1 MLISLLRMGFSFGTF
16 MAILVAYLLVLL
28 ISFSAHEFS
37 HAFTAYRHGDPTA
50 KILGRM
56 TLNPFAH
63 YDLYGFVCLIIFGFG
78 WAKPVP
84 INVENLR
91 KGKRSIFA
99 VSIAGVLANLMLAL
113 IFSFAFS
120 LVLTLSPNIFIS
132 GGFWTT
138 LLSYFLNYGISI
150 NLSLAIFNLLP
161 FYPLDGNRILEL
173 ILRPNSKIIDFL
185 KKYSTLI
192 LICIFALGILNIL
205 ISYAVT
211 FLGMGMVT
219 MWSSLFSLF
228 V

>member
-16 MAILVAYLLVLL
+16 MAILVAYLAVLL

-37 HAFTAYRHGDPTA
+37 HAFASYRHGDPTA
-50 KILGRM
+50 KVLGRL

-84 INVENLR
+84 VTTENLR
-91 KGKRSIFA
+91 KGKRSMFA
-99 VSIAGVLANLMLAL
+99 VSIAGIMANLILAL
-113 IFSFAFS
+113 VFSFAVSLIQTLVPDIFS
-120 LVLTLSPNIFIS
+120 
-132 GGFWTT
+132 GDGFWAM
-138 LLSYFLNYGISI
+138 LLYYFLYYGVTI

-185 KKYSTLI
+185 RKYSTII
-192 LICIFALGILNIL
+192 LIFLFALGVLDVL
-205 ISYAVT
+205 MSYAVM
-211 FLGMGMVT
+211 FLGLGMTT